1 MPTAVRSVGLLLL
14 LAVNP
19 KIYKENQQNL
29 KLKRQFYKIV
39 FILLDQKL
47 YEPLKQNIKSV
58 YKIFSFILRV
68 GPISYNIEYYLL
80 NS

>member
-39 FILLDQKL
+39 FILLD
-47 YEPLKQNIKSV
+47 
-58 YKIFSFILRV
+58 
-68 GPISYNIEYYLL
+68 
-80 NS
+80 